1 MPASVGPVPTG
12 QERSNRG
19 VAADGHASRPSKH
32 RTARRRLAGFF
43 IVALVGALSWWAW
56 DRAWLKYQLAAARG
70 SLRQAE
76 PEAAAERL
84 RAVVAR
90 HPRCAE
96 AQFLLAAAVRRA
108 GKFGEVEPHL
118 TRAAEL
124 GWSAQELDRQRSLA
138 FFQVGDFRTAGP
150 DVMEMLLEDA
160 TDDEAEEAYEA
171 LTRGYTTAM
180 LFNQASFILDAWT
193 RWRPESARAWLMR
206 ADLAALSGNVN
217 GETAACREVIG
228 FNPKHW
234 EARRRLAYILSRTLE
249 NDEAFELYSQLH
261 RERPDDPEVL
271 LGLAEGLHRRGETA
285 EAKQLLARLLE
296 LDVEPRQRAA
306 AYSLLGQI
314 AMSGKDY
321 AEAARVLKE
330 AVELIPGSVPFN
342 YAYSRALSGAGRE
355 EDAKVYVKRYQR
367 LQKLEDE
374 LQPLR
379 DALIARPADSNL
391 RSRIGETLVEMG
403 ETEAGVNWLLSV
415 LFHDPGHRRTHRLLA
430 EHFEKTGDIKLARK
444 HRAIAEGK
452 TKLIAAPVLP
462 PAMAQSHEPTN

>member
-12 QERSNRG
+12 QERSNQI
-19 VAADGHASRPSKH
+19 AAVDGHHSRPAK
-32 RTARRRLAGFF
+32 RRAVRRRWMTAFA
-43 IVALVGALSWWAW
+43 VAFLGAVCWWAW
-56 DRAWLKYQLAAARG
+56 ERAWLNYQLTAARE
-70 SLRQAE
+70 SLRHAE

-84 RAVVAR
+84 RAVVSH

-96 AQFLLAAAVRRA
+96 AEFLLAAAVRRA
-108 GKFGEVEPHL
+108 GEFGEVEPHL
-118 TRAAEL
+118 ARAAEL
-124 GWSAQELDRQRSLA
+124 GWSANDLDRQRSLA
-138 FFQVGDFRTAGP
+138 YFQVGDFRTAGP

-160 TDDEAEEAYEA
+160 SDDEAEEAYEA
-171 LTRGYTTAM
+171 MTRGYTTAM
-180 LFNQASFILDAWT
+180 LFNQANFILDAWL
-193 RWRPESARAWLMR
+193 RWRPDSARAWLMR
-206 ADLAALSGNVN
+206 ADLAALSGNVK
-217 GETAACREVIG
+217 GETAACRELIR

-234 EARRRLAYILSRTLE
+234 EGRRRLAYVLSRTLE

-261 RERPDDPEVL
+261 RERPNDPVVL
-271 LGLAEGLHRRGETA
+271 LGLAEGHHRRGETA
-285 EAKQLLARLLE
+285 EAKQLIARLLD

-330 AVELIPGSVPFN
+330 AVELIPGSIPFN

-355 EDAKVYVKRYQR
+355 KEAKVYIERYQR

-379 DALIARPADSNL
+379 DALIARPEDSNL

-415 LFHDPGHRRTHRLLA
+415 LFRDPGHRRTHRLLA
-430 EHFEKTGDIKLARK
+430 EHFEKIGETKLARK
-444 HRAIAEGK
+444 HRAIAESK
-452 TKLIAAPVLP
+452 TKLVAAPVAP
-462 PAMAQSHEPTN
+462 PALAAPQESAN